1 MTEGMHRGTARG
13 VRCAWAFALGVLL
26 WAAPA
31 AAQSSDPV
39 VEFESYQLPGWSFI
53 PSFGFGAL
61 FDSNVALSSP
71 TAELG
76 RTEGDTVFTMV
87 PGGQVEF
94 HNRRTDF
101 SANYRGYIRR
111 YSDFNGLDGFDQRA
125 SVNARR
131 VVKRRLTL
139 FGRAIYNDSPT
150 TDDVELNG
158 VLFRRLGS
166 QTSTTAAGGSY
177 RINKFLTWDARY
189 DGTWV
194 SFERPDILLTGG
206 WIHGIRNELSYR
218 LSKHV
223 SVGGEY
229 DYRHA
234 SLDKRTR
241 EFDFQ
246 DAGGVMHVEL
256 GPNTKLNASAG
267 FATLHDRNLNET
279 RTGPYVRLGLTH
291 NINTATV
298 GASFERQFVPSFGFG
313 GASNSQELRGYVNMP
328 LRQRRFYTQGSA
340 AWRRSLPFELDALQ
354 LDTIW
359 VRSTFGYVAARWMR
373 VEANYTFTRQ
383 DSIVT
388 GGEVDRHR
396 IGVQFVISQP
406 MRIQ

>member
-1 MTEGMHRGTARG
+1 MPRVTARG
-13 VRCAWAFALGVLL
+13 VRCAWTGVLAVLL
-26 WAAPA
+26 WAATVSTA

-39 VEFESYQLPGWSFI
+39 IEFESYQLPGWSFT
-53 PSFGFGAL
+53 PSFAL
-61 FDSNVALSSP
+61 GTVYDSNVALSSP
-71 TAELG
+71 RADLG
-76 RTEGDTVFTMV
+76 RTEGDTLVTLV
-87 PGGQVEF
+87 PGGQLEF
-94 HNRRTDF
+94 HDRRTDF
-101 SANYRGYIRR
+101 SANYRGSVRR
-111 YSDFNGLDGFDQRA
+111 YTDVEGLDSFDQRA
-125 SVNARR
+125 SINARR
-131 VVKRRLTL
+131 MVKRRLTL
-139 FGRAIYNDSPT
+139 SGRVSYNDSPT

-158 VLFRRLGS
+158 VLFRRTGS
-166 QTSTTAAGGSY
+166 QTSTTAASGEY
-177 RINKFLTWDARY
+177 RINKFLTWNSRY

-194 SFERPDILLTGG
+194 AFDRPDILLTGG
-206 WIHGIRNELSYR
+206 WIHGIRNELAYR
-218 LSKHV
+218 LGKHV

-229 DYRHA
+229 GYRHA

-246 DAGGVMHVEL
+246 DAGGVMHVVL
-256 GPNTKLNASAG
+256 GPNTKFNAAAG
-267 FATLHDRNLNET
+267 FASLSDKNLNVT
-279 RTGPYVRLGLTH
+279 RTGPYVRLGLQH
-291 NINTATV
+291 DIRTATV

-328 LRQRRFYTQGSA
+328 LRQGRFYTQGSA

-373 VEANYTFTRQ
+373 VETNYTFTRQ

-396 IGVQFVISQP
+396 IGVQLVIAQP